1 MHKNKTPINWK
12 LIGETHGK
20 HGKQLI
26 SFALLNS
33 CTMDYM
39 KIFLSILLVLA
50 FYILFG
56 QESIE
61 KLSAGGISISRT
73 EKEVQNFKEPGKKL
87 YLKL

>member
-1 MHKNKTPINWK
+1 
-12 LIGETHGK
+12 
-20 HGKQLI
+20 
-26 SFALLNS
+26 
-33 CTMDYM
+33 MDYM

>member
-1 MHKNKTPINWK
+1 MYLTKYICS
-12 LIGETHGK
+12 LE
-20 HGKQLI
+20 L
-26 SFALLNS
+26 

-73 EKEVQNFKEPGKKL
+73 EKEAQNFKEPGKM